1 MAVAAAL
8 TLSAAITVVVAVVSK
23 IRISL
28 TWYVTR
34 ALLRCLANHFS
45 CCIATASAGSGACQ
59 GSLFS
64 PACLDLRTVVLLAP
78 RQSGL
83 LTLPSLRPPRLP
95 LRRLPD
101 LRSGRNGSA
110 ACVSA
115 ASAASSAASPAGLS
129 GRPLGRPV
137 RSACGRRGN
146 PMAAVVQAWLNYGQ
160 LACSPAV

>member
-8 TLSAAITVVVAVVSK
+8 TLSAAVTVVVAVVSK

-64 PACLDLRTVVLLAP
+64 PACLDLRTVVLLAL

-83 LTLPSLRPPRLP
+83 LTLPSP
-95 LRRLPD
+95 
-101 LRSGRNGSA
+101 A
-110 ACVSA
+110 AAAA
-115 ASAASSAASPAGLS
+115 ASAVARSSVRGGRIRGVRFRGRVGLPRGPLSAAPPAAAS
-129 GRPLGRPV
+129 G
-137 RSACGRRGN
+137 C
-146 PMAAVVQAWLNYGQ
+146 
-160 LACSPAV
+160 PAEGP